1 MEINHDVYLQLWRE
15 LNDRIKMVVPNT
27 GEYYYLAGALDVL
40 KKLYEETE
48 NERIRQIDR
57 EVR

>member
-15 LNDRIKMVVPNT
+15 LNDRIKMVGHDT

-40 KKLYEETE
+40 RKLYEETE

-57 EVR
+57 EVG

>member
-1 MEINHDVYLQLWRE
+1 MKINHDVYLQLWRE
-15 LNDRIKMVVPNT
+15 INDRIKMVGHAT
-27 GEYYYLAGALDVL
+27 GEYHYLAGALDVL

>member
-15 LNDRIKMVVPNT
+15 INNRIKMVDNTT
-27 GEYYYLAGALDVL
+27 GEYYYLAGGLDVL
-40 KKLYEETE
+40 RKLYEETE